1 MTDAATS
8 LSPAQAAS
16 AVSPQ
21 RWWRPAVF
29 QLAGWEML
37 LMRAGFAWLA
47 FNNVKW
53 ATAPYTEQKF
63 PNGLARFFDLT
74 WLGHHP
80 PSQLTQYVV
89 MAFLALYVVGL
100 VPALGL
106 LPLAFFAT
114 LIGTLINSQ
123 GAINHSW
130 QMVTMMLLAQLI
142 VYAWPRKT
150 GTGWQWTPL
159 WKPDLTRHR
168 HAAQAALVV
177 IAASYVV
184 CGVVK
189 IVNSGG
195 LWLNKAPYLA
205 VQLFKTHYN
214 HFYDTLNM
222 PPEWLQG
229 ITEFLVSHPNIA
241 RLVFGSGL
249 LIELLGFVI
258 LISRRWSFI
267 GGIAIIA
274 LHLSISR
281 LMNLNFEAHM
291 LAALI
296 YCVNLPGLAK
306 TWRGDP

>member
-1 MTDAATS
+1 MTDAAPST
-8 LSPAQAAS
+8 PAVQAEAANPPS
-16 AVSPQ
+16 
-21 RWWRPAVF
+21 RWWRPAPFALGSV
-29 QLAGWEML
+29 EML
-37 LMRAGFAWLA
+37 IMRAGFAWLA
-47 FNNVKW
+47 FSNVKW
-53 ATAPYTEQKF
+53 ATAPFTEQKF

-80 PSQLTQYVV
+80 PTQLTQYVV
-89 MAFLALYVVGL
+89 MGFLALYVVGL

-150 GTGWQWTPL
+150 EGRWQLKAL
-159 WKPDLTRHR
+159 WWPDLTRHR
-168 HAAQAALVV
+168 HAANAAMVV

-195 LWLNKAPYLA
+195 LWLQKAPYLA

-222 PPEWLQG
+222 PPEWLQD
-229 ITEFLVSHPNIA
+229 ITEFLVENPNIA
-241 RLVFGSGL
+241 RVVFGSGL

-267 GGIAIIA
+267 GGLAIIA

-291 LAALI
+291 IAVLI
-296 YCVNLPGLAK
+296 YCVNLPGLVK
-306 TWRGDP
+306 TWRSEA